1 MALRASFIFSPS
13 LTCSKKWRQLDFIYW
28 LLNIII
34 HWKTMSG
41 KLGSFLEGI
50 AFGRLGYYGKILQG
64 LQII

>member
-1 MALRASFIFSPS
+1 